1 MPRISSAAKRQQ
13 GAANHRDTR
22 HENGLV
28 GPGKRVQKQ
37 KSNGHLNGHVKS
49 SDSVPQHPPLPETP
63 PPTNG
68 NVRQPAPLAD
78 AIMESKVAMDH
89 PRRPSVSGYS
99 ESSSSESFNNPPLIA
114 VSNEN
119 HRRIDVNAAKN
130 PDVHRD
136 TNLLALALTII
147 RSCPLSDTIAIL
159 IVLLQLPPTFL
170 TIIHLLFATLTF
182 VPPSNYAP
190 GGVTFQDIFNGTLGT
205 PSVPVIVIVDLL
217 VLLVW
222 LFLWSPVQELALD
235 LAQSVI
241 ALTLGGGTS
250 GKEAG
255 MKNILVCFSVIGASH
270 FTRHNGAK
278 QSGLR
283 ALITSSTG
291 GLLGTPD
298 PDDPLEPVPHTGNK
312 KGAWLWLRCILGI
325 HILAQGGVRYI
336 RNWYVRRE
344 RRDTVASVG
353 DPEAAKGPA
362 DASNDASNAQAQDDS
377 STSLPLSNAVIT
389 KKKKKHSAQVRI
401 RQPLWAAL
409 ASTKIV
415 VVKEYETSHAAVE
428 SAGTN
433 ATDINNLGNA
443 PFDTEAE
450 RIWITHIG
458 SDSICFSTSFFPS
471 YHPSD
476 NLDSS
481 CAGVDK
487 SKPFYVRVNETTWQ
501 PTRTNTIESDHSVG
515 DVTRWEGEIFGLA
528 PMSSYTCEFISTVDK
543 TVIFSTRVRTRQPQ
557 LDSATI
563 GLVPNS
569 QAGRPGSPTTTL
581 KTSIATA
588 DAKLTEERSRQR
600 RERKDQR
607 AKLNSTRKE
616 LEKLTNA
623 IATSGGNDDR
633 LRQKVHQS
641 NLHMKQAEEALVSL
655 QAQLESLSSIP
666 TDDAS
671 EYKASKAA
679 YQSQKDQYKH
689 SRNEFNAIKEANERD
704 IQTLV
709 NELASLQQKHER
721 IQARIVKLQGEHER
735 ITDANAK
742 GLDEAQRKAHEQER
756 KTAERAQM
764 EMMLHE
770 RLYTLN
776 EEIENLVP
784 NLQTLTAAVH
794 SMQQAEA
801 EIYAAQ
807 AGSPTVPNYGDIPE
821 GAPANTTGYPW
832 NLTPNTASLYAH
844 PAYSS
849 SAMQA
854 SSSQQGVYRRGRSS
868 SMLSNISGFTQSSGE
883 GVMQQGQG
891 SSSRWAMEDKNL
903 NFIDRKDSSG
913 SGSVS
918 GSGSGP
924 GSVRDPK
931 SPIGNGNGK
940 KAAFGSGVWDE
951 K

>member
-1 MPRISSAAKRQQ
+1 MAVD
-13 GAANHRDTR
+13 G
-22 HENGLV
+22 
-28 GPGKRVQKQ
+28 
-37 KSNGHLNGHVKS
+37 
-49 SDSVPQHPPLPETP
+49 
-63 PPTNG
+63 
-68 NVRQPAPLAD
+68 
-78 AIMESKVAMDH
+78 

-99 ESSSSESFNNPPLIA
+99 ESSSSESFNNPPVIA
-114 VSNEN
+114 VSHEN

-136 TNLLALALTII
+136 TNLLTLALTII

-182 VPPSNYAP
+182 VPPSNITP

-250 GKEAG
+250 GREAG

-270 FTRHNGAK
+270 FTRNHDVK

-283 ALITSSTG
+283 AILSSSTG
-291 GLLGTPD
+291 GLLGSTD

-325 HILAQGGVRYI
+325 HILTQGVVRYI
-336 RNWYVRRE
+336 RDWYVRRE
-344 RRDTVASVG
+344 RRDTIASIG

-362 DASNDASNAQAQDDS
+362 DTTHDTSNTQTPDDS
-377 STSLPLSNAVIT
+377 STSLPVSNSVIT
-389 KKKKKHSAQVRI
+389 KKKKKQSAQVRI

-443 PFDTEAE
+443 PFDTEAD

-458 SDSICFSTSFFPS
+458 SDSICFSTSFFPNYS
-471 YHPSD
+471 PSGD
-476 NLDSS
+476 ESG
-481 CAGVDK
+481 CAGIDK

-501 PTRTNTIESDHSVG
+501 PTRTNTVQSDQLVG
-515 DVTRWEGEIFGLA
+515 DNSRWEGEIFGLA
-528 PMSSYTCEFISTVDK
+528 PMSSYTCEFISTIDD
-543 TVIFSTRVRTRQPQ
+543 TLFFSTRVRTRQPQ
-557 LDSATI
+557 LDSAAI

-588 DAKLTEERSRQR
+588 EAKLTEEKSRQR

-607 AKLNSTRKE
+607 AKLNNTRKE
-616 LEKLTNA
+616 IEKLTSA
-623 IATSGGNDDR
+623 IASSGGNDDR
-633 LRQKVHQS
+633 LRQKVQQS
-641 NLHMKQAEEALVSL
+641 NLHMKQAEEALVTL
-655 QAQLESLSSIP
+655 QTQIESLTAIP
-666 TDDAS
+666 TDDDS
-671 EYKASKAA
+671 EYKCCKAA
-679 YQSQKDQYKH
+679 YHSQKDEYKH
-689 SRNEFNAIKEANERD
+689 SRNDFNATKEADERD
-704 IQTLV
+704 IQTLAS
-709 NELASLQQKHER
+709 ELTSLQQKHER

-756 KTAERAQM
+756 KIAERAQM

-770 RLYTLN
+770 RLHTLN

-794 SMQQAEA
+794 SMQQVEA
-801 EIYAAQ
+801 EMYAAQ
-807 AGSPTVPNYGDIPE
+807 AGSPTTQAPPGYGDIPE
-821 GAPANTTGYPW
+821 GLPTSASAYPW
-832 NLTPNTASLYAH
+832 NPAPNTAGLYAH
-844 PAYSS
+844 PAYGP
-849 SAMQA
+849 AMQS
-854 SSSQQGVYRRGRSS
+854 SSSQQGIYRRGRSS
-868 SMLSNISGFTQSSGE
+868 SMLSNVSGFTQSSSE
-883 GVMQQGQG
+883 GVMQQRWGQ
-891 SSSRWAMEDKNL
+891 EDKSEYTE
-903 NFIDRKDSSG
+903 RKDSSG
-913 SGSVS
+913 SGSS
-918 GSGSGP
+918 SGP
-924 GSVRDPK
+924 GSARDPK
-931 SPIGNGNGK
+931 SPIGNGNGNAK
-940 KAAFGSGVWDE
+940 GKMAANPWNSGSSIWDE